1 MPTRGIPD
9 EGVQEYSP
17 TMRMSMTRRLVLAV
31 AVLGLLAGRARA
43 DIVVAAA
50 GVTAGPETATVALA
64 GFLMSWLAVQG
75 WVTRTKSPA

>member
-1 MPTRGIPD
+1 
-9 EGVQEYSP
+9 
-17 TMRMSMTRRLVLAV
+17 MTRRLVLAV

-64 GFLMSWLAVQG
+64 GLLMSWLAVQG
-75 WVTRTKSPA
+75 WVTRTGASDTHPYYRSGWIDREVHHRQ